1 MRYRIFGQRTGLKV
15 SELAL
20 GTGMFGTAFGYGAG
34 PDEVRDILRGYTEAG
49 GNFIDTAD
57 NYQLGE
63 SERLIGE
70 FVAPHRDDFIIASK
84 YSRGAVAAPSLAVL
98 GNNRKVMVQS
108 VEASL
113 KRLKTDR
120 IDLYFVHMD
129 DGVTPVDEIAR
140 GLDDLVRAGKI
151 VYGGLSNFPA
161 WRVATAAR
169 TADLRGWA
177 PLAAIQI
184 EYSLIQRTTER
195 ELLPMAEGFGLGVMG
210 WSPLGGGL
218 LTGKYR
224 KGEKGRATDLKG
236 SVLHDDPVRN
246 APVLDVLDAIAEELD
261 SNPGRVAIAWVKAR
275 GVLPVIGPRTR
286 AQLDDNLAAAA
297 LQLSDDQ
304 LRRLDSI
311 TSVPLGYPNELLT
324 AAEQRAIMTG
334 NRWEQIDF
342 PKRTV
347 A

>member
-34 PDEVRDILRGYTEAG
+34 PDEVRDILRGYAEAG

-57 NYQLGE
+57 NYQLGQ
-63 SERLIGE
+63 SETLIGE
-70 FVAPHRDDFIIASK
+70 FGAPHRDDFIIASK

-98 GNNRKVMVQS
+98 GNNRKAMVQS

-129 DGVTPVDEIAR
+129 DGVTPVDELAR

-177 PLAAIQI
+177 PIAAIQL

-195 ELLPMAEGFGLGVMG
+195 ELLPMAFRAYRRDVHAPLLFAIPEAQKIRRFVVSYPLETGSPEPVFDAVVEAWFDDVEDMDGLFLSENFRTKVD
-210 WSPLGGGL
+210 PDHVNFI
-218 LTGKYR
+218 
-224 KGEKGRATDLKG
+224 DLS
-236 SVLHDDPVRN
+236 SVVRI
-246 APVLDVLDAIAEELD
+246 VSEEIVV
-261 SNPGRVAIAWVKAR
+261 VA
-275 GVLPVIGPRTR
+275 
-286 AQLDDNLAAAA
+286 
-297 LQLSDDQ
+297 
-304 LRRLDSI
+304 
-311 TSVPLGYPNELLT
+311 
-324 AAEQRAIMTG
+324 
-334 NRWEQIDF
+334 
-342 PKRTV
+342 
-347 A
+347 